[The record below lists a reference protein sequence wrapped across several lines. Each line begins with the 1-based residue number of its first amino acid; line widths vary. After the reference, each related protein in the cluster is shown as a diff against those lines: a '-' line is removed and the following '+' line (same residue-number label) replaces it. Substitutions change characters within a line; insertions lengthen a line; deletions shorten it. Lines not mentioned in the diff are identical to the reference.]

1 MVTLP
6 PICLC
11 LCLCLCLLLRS
22 LVTACSPLGHRLAQN
37 ENLADALDHVTRK
50 ARLAK
55 AWNVWVGMMEDMML
69 LELAACI

>member
-1 MVTLP
+1 MSLSVSLPVIAVTRHR
-6 PICLC
+6 
-11 LCLCLCLLLRS
+11 LL
-22 LVTACSPLGHRLAQN
+22 TAWSSLGHRLAQN